1 MMQRPV
7 ETLQVTPLLKNLPPL
22 LLVAV
27 LIFILD
33 QFTKWLIVQK
43 LKTSDYIPVIDG
55 FFNIHHVRNRGA
67 AFGILQGQKMLLVV
81 VTIAALGLIGYYYF
95 HYRQS
100 LWMRIGLGFLLG
112 GALGNLI
119 DRIRMGEV
127 VDFLQFGLLPN
138 YAWPTFNVADI
149 SVCVGTGMIFILFY
163 LERNETQ
170 QPDEPNSV

>member
-1 MMQRPV
+1 
-7 ETLQVTPLLKNLPPL
+7 
-22 LLVAV
+22 
-27 LIFILD
+27 
-33 QFTKWLIVQK
+33 
-43 LKTSDYIPVIDG
+43 
-55 FFNIHHVRNRGA
+55 
-67 AFGILQGQKMLLVV
+67 
-81 VTIAALGLIGYYYF
+81 
-95 HYRQS
+95 
-100 LWMRIGLGFLLG
+100 MRIGLGFLLG

-119 DRIRMGEV
+119 DRIRIGEV

>member
-7 ETLQVTPLLKNLPPL
+7 DTLQATPLLKNLSPL

-43 LKTSDYIPVIDG
+43 LKISDYIPVIDG

-67 AFGILQGQKMLLVV
+67 AFGILQGQKMLLIV

-95 HYRQS
+95 HYRQN

-119 DRIRMGEV
+119 DRIRIGEV
-127 VDFLQFGLLPN
+127 VDFLQFGLLPK

-170 QPDEPNSV
+170 QPDGPNSV